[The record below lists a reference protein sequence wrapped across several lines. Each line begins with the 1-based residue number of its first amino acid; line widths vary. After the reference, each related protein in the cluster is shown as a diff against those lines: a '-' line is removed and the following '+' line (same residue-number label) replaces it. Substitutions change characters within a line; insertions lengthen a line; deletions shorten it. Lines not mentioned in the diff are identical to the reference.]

1 MIEIVVMYKDPSGI
15 IDIVKDLRQQGLVQ
29 GQDFDFAYRP
39 PQWDNF
45 SGDEIRNKHTI
56 FSFYTEELASW
67 FALKYVNEVSQ

>member
-1 MIEIVVMYKDPSGI
+1 MIEIVVMDREPSGI
-15 IDIVKDLRQQGLVQ
+15 LDIVRDLRQHGLVQ

-39 PQWDNF
+39 PRWDNF
-45 SGDEIRNKHTI
+45 SGDAVYNRSTV